1 MKKLIPYL
9 AAGLLAVGTQLAM
22 AQSAT
27 TSTNSADQTP
37 AQTHKQ
43 LTPEQRQE
51 HILKL
56 VGLTAADVKDLA
68 PKERRAKI
76 KEAAEAVSAKL
87 KAKQTDGSITPK
99 EEKRL
104 KEIEKFLTH
113 PGHKAAGASQS
124 TTNAPQ
130 Q

>member
-1 MKKLIPYL
+1 M
-9 AAGLLAVGTQLAM
+9 
-22 AQSAT
+22 
-27 TSTNSADQTP
+27 
-37 AQTHKQ
+37 
-43 LTPEQRQE
+43 
-51 HILKL
+51 LKL

-104 KEIEKFLTH
+104 KEIERLLTH